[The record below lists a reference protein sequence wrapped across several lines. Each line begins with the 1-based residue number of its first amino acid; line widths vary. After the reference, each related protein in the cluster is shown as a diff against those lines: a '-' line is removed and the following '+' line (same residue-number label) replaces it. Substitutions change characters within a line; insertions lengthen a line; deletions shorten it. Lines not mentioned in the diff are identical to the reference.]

1 MITKITINNFKKLD
15 KISFPLSQS
24 VVIIGPNNSGKSTIF
39 QALCL
44 WEIGVTN
51 FIQASKTKKLNKNGA
66 VTLNRQS
73 LLNSP
78 IANMRFLWKD
88 QKVAFS
94 SEGKKIDLK
103 LEITLEGNT
112 DNMNWICKTEFH
124 YYNEESF
131 SCKIVSGLKEIVSLY
146 EISKGVHFGFL
157 QPMSGIASVEDKFEQ
172 GAIDRRLGEG
182 RTAEVLR
189 NICYKVLY
197 PELSNHGLVN
207 PNEKW
212 KNLQLAVKSMFGAQ
226 LQKPEYMKVTGT
238 IQLEY
243 SENGIRYDISSGGRG
258 FQQTLLLLA
267 YMYANPNT
275 ILLLDEPDAHL
286 EVIRQ
291 REAFQ
296 LINEVATGMN
306 SQIII
311 ASHSEV
317 VLDEAADASKVI
329 ALIENKVYQ
338 LNESSS
344 QQKIRHIKKALTE
357 IGWEKYYLARSK
369 KHVLYLEGSTDLQM
383 LIHFANKLKHKVE
396 PLLKVANAQY
406 TADNVPVTAV
416 NNFVSLKEIF
426 PELKG
431 LALFDKIEKN
441 LDDIKSLKIICWT
454 KRELENYFASPEI
467 LYRYAKLL
475 GDKYPSFGS
484 DKLVEIM
491 KQTVKDSTVPIYL
504 KDLKNEWWGKAK
516 LSDEWLEI
524 IIPEFYKRL
533 GVYNNFSKRDYYQLI
548 MLMKPEE
555 INKEIVEKLDAIYDL
570 LHNL

>member
-1 MITKITINNFKKLD
+1 MNMITRVTINNFKKLD

-24 VVIIGPNNSGKSTIF
+24 VVVVGPNNSGKSTIF

-51 FIQASKTKKLNKNGA
+51 FIQATKSRKLNKNGA

-88 QKVAFS
+88 QKVAFNS
-94 SEGKKIDLK
+94 NGKKIDLK
-103 LEITLEGNT
+103 LEIAIEGIT
-112 DNMNWICKTEFH
+112 DDINWNCKTEFH

-131 SCKIVSGLKEIVSLY
+131 SCKILSGLNEMTVLY
-146 EISKGVHFGFL
+146 EKGRGIHFGFL
-157 QPMSGIASVEDKFEQ
+157 QPMSGIASIEDKFEQ

-197 PELSNHGLVN
+197 PELSNHGVSD

-212 KNLQLAVKSMFGAQ
+212 KKVQLAIISMFGAQ

-243 SENGIRYDISSGGRG
+243 TENNIRYDISSGGRG
-258 FQQTLLLLA
+258 FQQTLLLLS

-296 LINEVATGMN
+296 LINEIANDMN

-317 VLDEAADASKVI
+317 VLDEASEASKVI
-329 ALIENKVYQ
+329 ALIENKVFE
-338 LNESSS
+338 LNESSTP
-344 QQKIRHIKKALTE
+344 QKLKYVKKALTE
-357 IGWEKYYLARSK
+357 IGWEKYYLARVK
-369 KHVLYLEGSTDLQM
+369 RHVLYLEGSTDLQM
-383 LIHFANKLKHKVE
+383 LLHFASRLNHKVE
-396 PLLKVANAQY
+396 SLLRIANVQY
-406 TADNVPVTAV
+406 TADNVPGTAI
-416 NNFVSLKEIF
+416 NNFASLQEIF
-426 PELKG
+426 VELKG
-431 LALFDKIEKN
+431 LALFDN
-441 LDDIKSLKIICWT
+441 LPGLQDNPKLKIICWT
-454 KRELENYFASPEI
+454 RRELENYFAKPEI
-467 LYRYAKLL
+467 LYRHAELL
-475 GDKYPSFGS
+475 GHKYPAIGS
-484 DKLVEIM
+484 KKLVEIM
-491 KQTVKDSTVPIYL
+491 KQTVQDSTVPIYL
-504 KDLKNEWWGKAK
+504 KDIEHEWWQKAK
-516 LSDEWLEI
+516 LSDDWLNVI
-524 IIPEFYKRL
+524 FPEFYKRI
-533 GVYNNFSKRDYYQLI
+533 GFPQDYYKRDYYQLI

-555 INKEIVEKLDAIYDL
+555 INIEIREKLDIIFKL
-570 LHNL
+570 LKP

>member
-1 MITKITINNFKKLD
+1 MITRITINNFKKLEQ
-15 KISFPLSQS
+15 ISFPLSQS

-51 FIQASKTKKLNKNGA
+51 FIYAKKVNKLNKNGA
-66 VTLNRQS
+66 LTLNRQS

-88 QKVAFS
+88 QKVAFNS
-94 SEGKKIDLK
+94 GGKKIDLK
-103 LEITLEGNT
+103 LEISLEGNT
-112 DNMNWICKTEFH
+112 GGKDWVCKTEFT

-131 SCKIVSGLKEIVSLY
+131 SCRVISGLNEITEIY
-146 EISKGVHFGFL
+146 EKQEGVHFGFL
-157 QPMSGIASVEDKFEQ
+157 QPMSGISSIEDKFEQ

-197 PELSNHGLVN
+197 PEIAKKDSVN
-207 PNEKW
+207 TEEKW
-212 KNLQLAVKSMFGAQ
+212 RKLTLAIKSMFGAA
-226 LQKPEYMKVTGT
+226 LQKPEYIKVTGT

-243 SENGIRYDISSGGRG
+243 IENNIRYDISSGGRG
-258 FQQTLLLLA
+258 FQQTLLLLS

-296 LINEVATGMN
+296 LVNQVANEMN

-317 VLDEAADASKVI
+317 VLDEAAEASKVI
-329 ALIENKVYQ
+329 ALIENKVFE

-344 QQKIRHIKKALTE
+344 PQKIRYIKKALTE
-357 IGWEKYYLARSK
+357 IGWEKYYLARIR

-383 LIHFANKLKHKVE
+383 LQHLAIKLKHKVE
-396 PLLKVANAQY
+396 PLLKVANVQY
-406 TADNVPVTAV
+406 TADNVPGTAI
-416 NNFVSLKEIF
+416 NNFASLQEIF
-426 PELKG
+426 PQLKG
-431 LALFDKIEKN
+431 LALFDN
-441 LDDIKSLKIICWT
+441 LPNLQENPKLKVICWT
-454 KRELENYFASPEI
+454 RRELENYFAKPDI
-467 LYRYAKLL
+467 LYLFAKLL
-475 GDKYPSFGS
+475 GDKYTAIGS
-484 DKLVEIM
+484 AKLVETM
-491 KQTVKDSTVPIYL
+491 EQTVKDSTVPLYL
-504 KDLKNEWWGKAK
+504 KDLSHDWWHKAK
-516 LSDEWLEI
+516 LSDDWLDVI
-524 IIPEFYKRL
+524 FPEFYKRIGL
-533 GVYNNFSKRDYYQLI
+533 PQDFYKRDYYQLI
-548 MLMKPEE
+548 MLMKPEH
-555 INKEIVEKLDAIYDL
+555 IDKEVLEKLDIIHKIL
-570 LHNL
+570 T